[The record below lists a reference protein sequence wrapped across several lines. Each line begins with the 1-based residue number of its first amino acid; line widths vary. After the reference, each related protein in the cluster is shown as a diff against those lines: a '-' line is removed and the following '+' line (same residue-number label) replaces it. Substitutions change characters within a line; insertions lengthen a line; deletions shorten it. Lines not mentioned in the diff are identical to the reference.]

1 MIYSNGKPL
10 REFRCI
16 KCRSLLGKEYIYA
29 GRLEIKCPNC
39 NTMNVINFKTTK
51 AEVDKL
57 FSWKDKPKEVKN

>member
-1 MIYSNGKPL
+1 M
-10 REFRCI
+10 
-16 KCRSLLGKEYIYA
+16 LGKEYIYA